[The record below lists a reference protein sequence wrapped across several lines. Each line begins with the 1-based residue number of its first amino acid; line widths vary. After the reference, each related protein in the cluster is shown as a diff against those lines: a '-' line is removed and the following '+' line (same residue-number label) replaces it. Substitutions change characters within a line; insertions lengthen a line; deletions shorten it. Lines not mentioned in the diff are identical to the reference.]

1 MNINPCKN
9 LNEIN
14 IRLRSSNFFFIPRH
28 NINSKISSVSFTQT
42 TKTKYSLHLCARNY
56 MQTCF
61 TRVLTNK
68 QRFCFINLSCH
79 IEYSHL
85 EEACSERAWILKE
98 IAVAI
103 LMIVESGYDSSSGK
117 EECNE
122 FVLHEYTNLC
132 RCWLSRGLCVAGK
145 PNEIYRK
152 RGIWK
157 LQKIDTNSIENVEE
171 RSLIRHSRT
180 LVLPEKYRLHETP

>member
-1 MNINPCKN
+1 
-9 LNEIN
+9 
-14 IRLRSSNFFFIPRH
+14 
-28 NINSKISSVSFTQT
+28 
-42 TKTKYSLHLCARNY
+42 
-56 MQTCF
+56 
-61 TRVLTNK
+61 
-68 QRFCFINLSCH
+68 
-79 IEYSHL
+79 
-85 EEACSERAWILKE
+85 
-98 IAVAI
+98 
-103 LMIVESGYDSSSGK
+103 MIVESGYDSSSGK

-180 LVLPEKYRLHETP
+180 LVLPEKYRLHETPWNVQFSYENREFLKDRMQSRKWCWLENLRIYLNVDVKTCMQIASLCSYQIHRNC